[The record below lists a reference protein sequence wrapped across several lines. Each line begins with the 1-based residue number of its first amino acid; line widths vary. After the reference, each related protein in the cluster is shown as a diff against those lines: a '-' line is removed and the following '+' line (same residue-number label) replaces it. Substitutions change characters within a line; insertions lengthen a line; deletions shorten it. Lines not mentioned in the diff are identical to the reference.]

1 MRLFVAIT
9 PPAEVRAEVVA
20 TACRWLGNGE
30 ALRLLTADRLH
41 LTLAFLG
48 ELTTG
53 ELSEL
58 RRRLE
63 SAARSVAAFEL
74 RTTAWGRFPRRG
86 RPRVYWLGIEPCEG
100 LDELVQRVRTHLVDF
115 APDLEGQEFH
125 PHLTVARVRR
135 RRQRRLPEVP
145 DEASEPWSWPVR
157 SAELIESRLGD
168 GPARYHL
175 VDRCSLL

>member
-1 MRLFVAIT
+1 MRIFVAIT

-20 TACRWLGNGE
+20 TARRWLGNGE

-48 ELTTG
+48 ELATA
-53 ELSEL
+53 ELPEL
-58 RRRLE
+58 RRRLD
-63 SAARSVAAFEL
+63 SAVSSAGAFEL
-74 RTTAWGRFPRRG
+74 QTTGWGRFPRRG
-86 RPRVYWLGIEPCEG
+86 RLRVYWLGIEPCEG
-100 LDELVQRVRTHLVDF
+100 LDELAQRVRTGLVDF

-125 PHLTVARVRR
+125 PHLTIARVRR

-145 DEASEPWSWPVR
+145 DEASGPWSWPVR
-157 SAELIESRLGD
+157 DIELIESRLGG